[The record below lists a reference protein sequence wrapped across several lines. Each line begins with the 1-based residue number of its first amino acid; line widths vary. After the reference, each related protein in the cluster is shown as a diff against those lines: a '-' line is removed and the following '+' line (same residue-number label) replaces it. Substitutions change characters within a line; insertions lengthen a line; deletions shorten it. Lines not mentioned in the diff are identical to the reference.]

1 MVVVFGAIIKLL
13 KVESLSTYLL
23 NLLLELFY
31 REAQKCLKD
40 GWVSCAMSSLSG
52 LMIDFMSSSSYVFI
66 LFALVDFIYPLFS
79 MMMPFVMNGNIS
91 WKVTH

>member
-31 REAQKCLKD
+31 REAQKCFK
-40 GWVSCAMSSLSG
+40 GWMGIMCDVKFKW
-52 LMIDFMSSSSYVFI
+52 IND
-66 LFALVDFIYPLFS
+66 
-79 MMMPFVMNGNIS
+79 
-91 WKVTH
+91 